1 MLKRFLNKFLTYYV
15 YRDWNIAIADIS
27 EDLDPVNVKW
37 MKHNYR
43 DRWFADPFVISETD
57 DCYIVLVEEC
67 MHASGRGRIARL
79 HVTKDTC
86 ELVKNE
92 TILDLPTHLSFPNF
106 VINQTTTYL
115 YPENASAGNTR
126 YYRYGDVLDCCGI
139 MTDEPLADAV
149 MVEHQNEYYI
159 LATKGGDCNGSAFM
173 GAEVDGNS
181 DKNSYPKV
189 APGLCIGALKGM
201 ELFKYILEKYR
212 NLDFWGSD
220 GTFNKYTMIPLVTDL
235 LISEGLKA
243 DSDIQNVGGLT
254 VYPSEYF
261 NPLEISTGRLKIT
274 PNTRSIH
281 WFMASWLPSQPL
293 WKKKLKQYARRLIKI
308 FK

>member
-1 MLKRFLNKFLTYYV
+1 MVPKIIHYCWFGRNPLPESAVKCIESWKKFFPEYEI
-15 YRDWNIAIADIS
+15 REWN
-27 EDLDPVNVKW
+27 EDNFDVNVIP
-37 MKHNYR
+37 Y
-43 DRWFADPFVISETD
+43 T
-57 DCYIVLVEEC
+57 EE
-67 MHASGRGRIARL
+67 A
-79 HVTKDTC
+79 
-86 ELVKNE
+86 
-92 TILDLPTHLSFPNF
+92 
-106 VINQTTTYL
+106 Y
-115 YPENASAGNTR
+115 SAGKYAFVSDYARFWILYNFGGLYFDT
-126 YYRYGDVLDCCGI
+126 DVEIINPMDDI
-139 MTDEPLADAV
+139 VA
-149 MVEHQNEYYI
+149 
-159 LATKGGDCNGSAFM
+159 GGAFM

-181 DKNSYPKV
+181 DKNKFPKV

-201 ELFKYILEKYR
+201 KLFKLILDKYS

-243 DSDIQNVGGLT
+243 DNDIQNVGGLT